1 MPQAG
6 REQNQVP
13 RTHNET
19 DTKAP
24 AVPERERL
32 DSQRAPKSKSTS
44 QDSVLN
50 GRVLFVCVCSRRQS
64 EVKDAVKCSRPLST
78 RPQRRDP
85 GERTWKESLPCAGL
99 CCFPQG
105 PAGSGASA
113 ASQGV
118 SLLPGDRRGG
128 GGGKHLSLHAVR
140 RRLGPD
146 PFASSRLPSAGA
158 SPDAKCSAV
167 AAAVKGLPG
176 KVNQQVQPQNKVVFT
191 CRLTQG
197 PALLQWDPI
206 PPGTVPLL
214 SCPRSEPAPGLLSES
229 DGVPP
234 WTRSGF

>member
-128 GGGKHLSLHAVR
+128 GGGGKHLSLHAVR
-140 RRLGPD
+140 RGLGPD
-146 PFASSRLPSAGA
+146 PFASRPPPKCRRFAGCEVLSCGCCRQGSPREGQPAGA
-158 SPDAKCSAV
+158 ASKQSCIHLPPHAGPSPASVGPNSTRNRSASLVSAV
-167 AAAVKGLPG
+167 G
-176 KVNQQVQPQNKVVFT
+176 T
-191 CRLTQG
+191 CTR
-197 PALLQWDPI
+197 PA
-206 PPGTVPLL
+206 
-214 SCPRSEPAPGLLSES
+214 
-229 DGVPP
+229 
-234 WTRSGF
+234 F